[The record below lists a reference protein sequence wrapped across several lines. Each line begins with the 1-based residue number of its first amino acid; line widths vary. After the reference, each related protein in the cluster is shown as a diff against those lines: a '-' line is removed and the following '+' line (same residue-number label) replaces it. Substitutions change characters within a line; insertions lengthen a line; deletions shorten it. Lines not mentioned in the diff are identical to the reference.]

1 MGPVVAKLETLIEA
15 LTIKP
20 QNASTIVSKEYD
32 GVFKF
37 GNFKLEEFSKIL
49 PDYDSI
55 SHSEIAKLVKDYTQK
70 VLDSKALGNFEETKY
85 VQPLSR
91 ELIKRLL
98 DISFTKE
105 EVNYERERPVS
116 CVYLNKPYTGK
127 TDHAIVPASREA
139 AILVWEDKNMNL
151 DFSKN
156 GERYSDLCQVAVEIY
171 AEVDKFNYKYGYK
184 PKSFCGILTNGTKWF
199 LVAYHL
205 NLGIVQ
211 WRHCN
216 EIVTVDGKGK
226 FRKDGVRDVAI
237 MLRLALGSARSH
249 HKEVERCGITTSP
262 HIYDDTVDDDDNE
275 KDGDTETIDALGNS
289 LTGTMR
295 IFPGTKSAGGG
306 SKSAGNSRGST
317 GNQKSHNHALLLTKD
332 HLALVRSHDKENRYG
347 NTMPWRLKQ
356 SVNSGTTFT
365 EMGSTS
371 DEFL

>member
-1 MGPVVAKLETLIEA
+1 MLSFQLHGKLL
-15 LTIKP
+15 
-20 QNASTIVSKEYD
+20 Y
-32 GVFKF
+32 
-37 GNFKLEEFSKIL
+37 
-49 PDYDSI
+49 
-55 SHSEIAKLVKDYTQK
+55 
-70 VLDSKALGNFEETKY
+70 Y
-85 VQPLSR
+85 V
-91 ELIKRLL
+91 
-98 DISFTKE
+98 
-105 EVNYERERPVS
+105 
-116 CVYLNKPYTGK
+116 
-127 TDHAIVPASREA
+127 
-139 AILVWEDKNMNL
+139 VWEDKDMKL

-156 GERYSDLCQVAVEIY
+156 GERYSGLCQVAVEIY
-171 AEVDKFNYKYGYK
+171 AEVDKFNYKYNCK
-184 PKSFCGILTNGTKWF
+184 PKSFCGILTNGTSWF

-216 EIVTVDGKGK
+216 EIVTVDDMGN

-249 HKEVERCGITTSP
+249 HTEVQLCGITTSP

-275 KDGDTETIDALGNS
+275 KDGDTETIDALANS

-317 GNQKSHNHALLLTKD
+317 GNHKSHNHALLLTKD
-332 HLALVRSHDKENRYG
+332 HLALVRSHDKENRHG